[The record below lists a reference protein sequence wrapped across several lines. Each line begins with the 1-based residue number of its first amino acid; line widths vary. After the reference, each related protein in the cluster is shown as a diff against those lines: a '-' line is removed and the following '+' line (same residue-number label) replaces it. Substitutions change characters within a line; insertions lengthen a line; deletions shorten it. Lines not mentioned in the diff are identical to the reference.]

1 MESLCKIKELFKKI
15 HQFEQKLNEEYNVT
29 INEAM
34 IICSLSEA
42 KKSSGEIAADTGISP
57 SRTSRVLHSLE
68 LKGFVKRGFDDFDK
82 RKMMFVLEESGK
94 KKNSEIKC
102 MGVNIDLCSS

>member
-1 MESLCKIKELFKKI
+1 MESLCKIKDLFKKI

-42 KKSSGEIAADTGISP
+42 KKSSGEIATDTGISP

-68 LKGFVKRGFDDFDK
+68 IKGFVKRSFDNYDK
-82 RKMMFVLEESGK
+82 RKMMFVLEESGQK
-94 KKNSEIKC
+94 KDSEIKC
-102 MGVNIDLCSS
+102 MDVDIDFCL